1 MHNLDMMFPITKLTT
16 LFKDQSTLPDGDLVP
31 YIPTLEELRYVLKKP
46 IMRKLKAVN
55 FTIEMNYEQIRFVEK
70 YYMDHVDYWPL
81 CVKLHIVSRLF
92 QNKTKDERHA
102 MVHEALRDEMLKR
115 EAGCAIDIHADT
127 PEEWNDFR
135 ANNDFDE
142 ISGKPDLRLRAAKT
156 TPVSVKDVKLR
167 DKIYKYI
174 AKHFSPTVLHV
185 VDSKKMHPIDNDNP
199 AFDVLIVSNHFN
211 NLTITQRTMLMHDYL
226 RDFINEGVQ
235 FRLHALQSPE
245 EVWPDRFNEDGFEAN
260 RLIPVHNVREHLNVY
275 KEYVPPPTHVVE
287 LNHLMANKLSIIDEA
302 KRKIREEDLKLLRE
316 YDKKKKQTELDPPN
330 EYDPKN
336 VDLYLADYTLEP
348 TERDR
353 SI

>member
-1 MHNLDMMFPITKLTT
+1 MSLSLVVSCLAFLLSVNILALETTTGEASYESMIRDFVPI
-16 LFKDQSTLPDGDLVP
+16 
-31 YIPTLEELRYVLKKP
+31 LKKEFNP
-46 IMRKLKAVN
+46 TYIN
-55 FTIEMNYEQIRFVEK
+55 FRPLILPEEQYIYDEWGTTCDEKNRATICRLI
-70 YYMDHVDYWPL
+70 
-81 CVKLHIVSRLF
+81 IVSEAFRNF
-92 QNKTKDERHA
+92 SKDDRHA

-167 DKIYKYI
+167 DKIYNYI

-316 YDKKKKQTELDPPN
+316 YDKKKKQTE
-330 EYDPKN
+330 
-336 VDLYLADYTLEP
+336 VG
-348 TERDR
+348 
-353 SI
+353 

>member
-1 MHNLDMMFPITKLTT
+1 
-16 LFKDQSTLPDGDLVP
+16 
-31 YIPTLEELRYVLKKP
+31 
-46 IMRKLKAVN
+46 
-55 FTIEMNYEQIRFVEK
+55 
-70 YYMDHVDYWPL
+70 
-81 CVKLHIVSRLF
+81 
-92 QNKTKDERHA
+92 

-167 DKIYKYI
+167 DKIYNYI

-316 YDKKKKQTELDPPN
+316 YDKKKKQTE
-330 EYDPKN
+330 
-336 VDLYLADYTLEP
+336 VG
-348 TERDR
+348 
-353 SI
+353 

>member
-1 MHNLDMMFPITKLTT
+1 MRIVFAVKVLIITSMIVDSKKIRHLTTHKKVPRNRTSTTMTNIPVTKPTYGGIHPYEFEFPFPTTENLVRIYETLYDYPHAWNSEEFSDMMNPPANISAYENLKYPFT
-16 LFKDQSTLPDGDLVP
+16 LDETVTYFNHLERNFK
-31 YIPTLEELRYVLKKP
+31 EEVLYALNNSFLKP
-46 IMRKLKAVN
+46 IHLNMS
-55 FTIEMNYEQIRFVEK
+55 EDMK
-70 YYMDHVDYWPL
+70 YWRIINKVPDKYWPNKEH
-81 CVKLHIVSRLF
+81 VYNLHIVSDKFRNWHHL
-92 QNKTKDERHA
+92 KRHA

-167 DKIYKYI
+167 DKIYNYI

-235 FRLHALQSPE
+235 FRLH
-245 EVWPDRFNEDGFEAN
+245 
-260 RLIPVHNVREHLNVY
+260 
-275 KEYVPPPTHVVE
+275 
-287 LNHLMANKLSIIDEA
+287 
-302 KRKIREEDLKLLRE
+302 
-316 YDKKKKQTELDPPN
+316 LDPPN

>member
-1 MHNLDMMFPITKLTT
+1 MGGTTADNSFDNIHDTMIPI
-16 LFKDQSTLPDGDLVP
+16 
-31 YIPTLEELRYVLKKP
+31 LKKWFGDSLHY
-46 IMRKLKAVN
+46 IYMRPSHS
-55 FTIEMNYEQIRFVEK
+55 REK
-70 YYMDHVDYWPL
+70 DLDDWGIPQGSQYRPTM
-81 CVKLHIVSRLF
+81 VKLFIVSPRF
-92 QNKTKDERHA
+92 ANKTVDERHA

-167 DKIYKYI
+167 DKIYNYI

-316 YDKKKKQTELDPPN
+316 YDKKKKQTE
-330 EYDPKN
+330 
-336 VDLYLADYTLEP
+336 VG
-348 TERDR
+348 
-353 SI
+353 